1 MMHLQVM
8 QPTEILV
15 DNQAVTK
22 LTAEGEGGSFCLLP
36 QHVDLVVALVP
47 GILAFELASGEE
59 VWLAIDEGLLVKQGT
74 TVRVSVRHAVPGDR
88 LELLQQA
95 VQDQFRHL
103 DKHEQQARSTL
114 ARLETSFVRELIDL
128 GGTP

>member
-15 DNQAVTK
+15 DDQAVVK
-22 LTAEGEGGSFCLLP
+22 LTAEAETGSFCLLP
-36 QHVDLVVALVP
+36 QHVDWVVALVP
-47 GILAFELASGEE
+47 GILAFELASGAE

-74 TVRVSVRHAVPGDR
+74 TVRVSVRHGVQGDR
-88 LELLQQA
+88 LDLLQQA
-95 VQDQFRHL
+95 VQEQFRHL
-103 DKHEQQARSTL
+103 DEHEQQARSTL

-128 GGTP
+128 GGAL